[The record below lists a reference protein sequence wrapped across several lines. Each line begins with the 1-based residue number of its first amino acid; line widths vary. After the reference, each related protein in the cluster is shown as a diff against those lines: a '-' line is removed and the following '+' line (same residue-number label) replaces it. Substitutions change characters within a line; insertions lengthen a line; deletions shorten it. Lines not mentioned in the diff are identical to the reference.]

1 MVSRTGKKEVSEAV
15 LLLLLV
21 ASLLPKG
28 GCSLRGLRPAG
39 QEPVIDPSRFSL
51 PAEEQIIGRAEPLV
65 STQVEALKRGM
76 RGEKVLRLQQFLKD
90 VRLYSGPLSGIFDA
104 KTERAVKE
112 FQRIFGVK
120 PDGVV
125 GPSTARVI
133 ALVMQGEI
141 S

>member
-1 MVSRTGKKEVSEAV
+1 
-15 LLLLLV
+15 
-21 ASLLPKG
+21 
-28 GCSLRGLRPAG
+28 
-39 QEPVIDPSRFSL
+39 
-51 PAEEQIIGRAEPLV
+51 V
-65 STQVEALKRGM
+65 STQAEALKRGM

-90 VRLYSGPLSGIFDA
+90 VKLYTGPLSGIFDA
-104 KTERAVKE
+104 KTEKAVKE
-112 FQRIFGVK
+112 FQRIFGIK

>member
-1 MVSRTGKKEVSEAV
+1 MNGIRKREISRAV
-15 LLLLLV
+15 LLLFLM

-28 GCSLRGLRPAG
+28 ICSLRELRPAG
-39 QEPVIDPSRFSL
+39 QKPVIEPSKFS
-51 PAEEQIIGRAEPLV
+51 PPSEEQIIGRVEPLV
-65 STQVEALKRGM
+65 STQAEALKRGM

-90 VRLYSGPLSGIFDA
+90 VKLYTGPLSGIFDA
-104 KTERAVKE
+104 KTEKAVKE
-112 FQRIFGVK
+112 FQRIFGIK